1 MKPPVYLNIV
11 KICALLCVLCAVVLL
26 TGCATLSSAKIPVF
40 KQDYA
45 DGIYKAAAVPYG
57 SSSKQKLDIYLPL
70 DYQEKESLD
79 ILVFIHGGAWIS
91 GTRYELNDE
100 FIEMVKKGIAV
111 ATIDYRLVTLNGDV
125 FLKEMYEDVCN
136 AIEKIVDVC
145 DKNNIVLDKAAVMG
159 TSAGS
164 HLGMLYAY
172 KMAEKSPLNLRFC
185 VNYVGPAN
193 LYHPSF
199 LEQADKK
206 EFAKI
211 GDLFKKKLGVQS
223 MEEAVPYLRE
233 YSPVEYLT
241 PSSVPT
247 ICAYGQKDQ
256 VVPFPICQDLVQRFD
271 SLGCTYELTVFPNS
285 NHDLSDP
292 KDAHLMDAVV
302 SKIEDYM
309 EKYF

>member
-1 MKPPVYLNIV
+1 MKTFLNFTLT
-11 KICALLCVLCAVVLL
+11 KACFVLCIFCFFLS
-26 TGCATLSSAKIPVF
+26 GCATTSSAKAPNFYLDRQCGV
-40 KQDYA
+40 
-45 DGIYKAAAVPYG
+45 YKATAIPYG
-57 SSSKQKLDIYLPL
+57 NDKRQKLDIYLPEN
-70 DYQEKESLD
+70 YMEQESLD